1 MEEKEFRQKVMPL
14 QRRMYAVALKLGLPP
29 DDAADAVQETQ
40 LKLWRGRE
48 GIPEEPGALTA
59 YCLVSLRNECI
70 SSLRKR
76 KDRSPIEQAGQ
87 IIGEGGTEN
96 VEMRDTRHHIER
108 LIDML
113 PEGQQRVL
121 RLSSFGEFDVPE
133 IAEATGYTPGN
144 VRQLLSR
151 GRKRLRELFIDH

>member
-14 QRRMYAVALKLGLPP
+14 QRRMYAVALKLGMPP

-48 GIPEEPGALTA
+48 GIPEKPGALTA
-59 YCLVSLRNECI
+59 YCMVSLRNECI
-70 SSLRKR
+70 SILRKR
-76 KDRSPIEQAGQ
+76 RDQSPLDQAGQ
-87 IIGEGGTEN
+87 IIGETGPEA
-96 VEMRDTRHHIER
+96 VEMRDTRRHIEQ
-108 LIDML
+108 LIDLL
-113 PEGQQRVL
+113 PEGQQRVI

-133 IAEATGYTPGN
+133 IVEATGYSAGN

-151 GRKRLRELFIDH
+151 GRKRLRELFINH